1 LTVSSRGSL
10 SRDARLLL
18 AASGLFA
25 LPFYG
30 IQMVLRVLYVLRLG
44 YGPEYVGLFSS
55 VGAFAYMGMGLPSGA
70 LGRRFGIRQT
80 MLAGGAITVVG
91 MALFPFTE
99 FLPAWAQDA
108 WPIATQVVRTVGWSM
123 FSVNLIPALTAATA
137 IAQRS
142 RIYSLNGMLKGLGT
156 FLGTVTGGLLPGL
169 FSGLLSRPLDAPR
182 PYGAAL
188 WVAAAISV
196 SALVPLFRV
205 GRLEAQAVEEQ
216 AEAQGPFPWL
226 IVGLL
231 VLHVYLSHGG
241 WVMHQSF
248 ASAYMDAALLLPTSA
263 IGLIIGLGQFA
274 AMLSPLLNPRLAR
287 RWSDGWTLSVTAL
300 GISAS
305 LLPMALSSHWPAVAV
320 GSIGVLSLSAMW
332 MPALQVFQMEQVEP
346 RWRSLAYGTLSTA
359 MGLSFASMSL
369 LGGYVIAG
377 IGYRALFAIGAG
389 ISVAGAGLMWAILKG
404 QKTGLK
410 PQMNTDTHR

>member
-1 LTVSSRGSL
+1 MSSRGSL
-10 SRDARLLL
+10 GRDARLLL

-44 YGPEYVGLFSS
+44 HGPEYVGLFSS

-70 LGRRFGIRQT
+70 LGRRFGIRKT

-99 FLPAWAQDA
+99 YLPAWAQGS
-108 WPIATQVVRTVGWSM
+108 WPIASQVIRTVGWSM
-123 FSVNLIPALTAATA
+123 FSVNLIPALTAATS

-142 RIYSLNGMLKGLGT
+142 RVYSLNGMFRGLGT
-156 FLGTVTGGLLPGL
+156 FFGAVTGGLLPGL
-169 FSGLLSRPLDAPR
+169 FSRLLSRPLDVPR

-188 WVAAAISV
+188 WVAAAIGV

-205 GRLEAQAVEEQ
+205 GGLEAQAVEEQ
-216 AEAQGPFPWL
+216 AEAQGSFPWP
-226 IVGLL
+226 IVGLM
-231 VLHVYLSHGG
+231 VLHVYLSNSG

-248 ASAYMDAALLLPTSA
+248 ASAYMDTALLLPAST
-263 IGLIIGLGQFA
+263 IGLITGAGQFA
-274 AMLSPLLNPRLAR
+274 AMLAPLLNPRLAR
-287 RWSDGWTLSVTAL
+287 RWGDGWTLAVTAL
-300 GISAS
+300 GIGVS
-305 LLPMALSSHWPAVAV
+305 LLPIAMVPHWSGVAV

-332 MPALQVFQMEQVEP
+332 TPALQVFQMEQVEP

-359 MGLSFASMSL
+359 MGFSFASMSL

-377 IGYRALFAIGAG
+377 AGYRTLFTIGAG
-389 ISVAGAGLMWAILKG
+389 ISVAGAVLMWAILKG
-404 QKTGLK
+404 QKTRLK
-410 PQMNTDTHR
+410 PQMHTDAHR

>member
-1 LTVSSRGSL
+1 LG
-10 SRDARLLL
+10 RDARLLL
-18 AASGLFA
+18 VASGLFA

-44 YGPEYVGLFSS
+44 HGPEYVGLFGS

-70 LGRRFGIRQT
+70 LGRRFGIRKM

-91 MALFPFTE
+91 MALFPLTE
-99 FLPAWAQDA
+99 FLPAWAQGV
-108 WPIATQVVRTVGWSM
+108 WPIASQVIRTVGWSM
-123 FSVNLIPALTAATA
+123 FSVNLIPALTAATT
-137 IAQRS
+137 IAQRN
-142 RIYSLNGMLKGLGT
+142 RVYALNGMLKGLGT

-169 FSGLLSRPLDAPR
+169 FARLLSRSLDVPR

-188 WVAAAISV
+188 WVASAIGV
-196 SALVPLFRV
+196 SALVPLLCI
-205 GRLEAQAVEEQ
+205 GKLEAQEVEEQ
-216 AEAQGPFPWL
+216 AEMGGSFPWL
-226 IVGLL
+226 IVGLM

-248 ASAYMDAALLLPTSA
+248 ASAYMDTVLLLPTA
-263 IGLIIGLGQFA
+263 TIGLVTGLGQFV

-287 RWSDGWTLSVTAL
+287 RWSEGWTLTVTSL
-300 GISAS
+300 GMGVS
-305 LLPMALSSHWPAVAV
+305 LLPIALFSHWSAVAV

-359 MGLSFASMSL
+359 MGFSFASMSL
-369 LGGYVIAG
+369 LGGYVVARAG
-377 IGYRALFAIGAG
+377 YGALFAIGAG
-389 ISVAGAGLMWAILKG
+389 VSVAGAGLMWAVLK
-404 QKTGLK
+404 QQRTRLE
-410 PQMNTDTHR
+410 PQMNTGEHR